1 MVSATTGSSTS
12 NDGPYRTRIIIEP
25 KLKFNLEQRFAGW
38 RTTGGRCTLMVRN
51 EAYRQSTGSF
61 PSSGACPKSRLLVSN
76 CLKIPHSPMLSKISL
91 LELSRVTLSVLGHQV
106 PPCVCMFAFLGGH
119 STFHRENASYYQAKQ
134 AAAT

>member
-1 MVSATTGSSTS
+1 
-12 NDGPYRTRIIIEP
+12 
-25 KLKFNLEQRFAGW
+25 
-38 RTTGGRCTLMVRN
+38 MVRN

-61 PSSGACPKSRLLVSN
+61 PSSGACPQSRLLVSN

-134 AAAT
+134 AAATYQVAKRSLLGPSAPFAGWVISGEEWESFDACGNLPSDAHEPLP